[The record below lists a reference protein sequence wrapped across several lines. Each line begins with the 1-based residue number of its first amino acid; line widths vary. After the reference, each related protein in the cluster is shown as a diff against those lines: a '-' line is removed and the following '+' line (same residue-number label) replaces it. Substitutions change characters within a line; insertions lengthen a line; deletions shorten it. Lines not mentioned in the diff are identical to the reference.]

1 MTTMTNASTRSL
13 VAERPNTE
21 GPLLDAPAVVLD
33 APAVVLDAPAVVLD
47 APAVE
52 GAGASV
58 PDFHVGVQGKVMI
71 ASAGVAMLAAAA
83 LYVYGQLAPGV

>member
-33 APAVVLDAPAVVLD
+33 APAVVLDAPS
-47 APAVE
+47 VE

-83 LYVYGQLAPGV
+83 LYIYGQLAPGV

>member
-21 GPLLDAPAVVLD
+21 GPLLD

>member
-21 GPLLDAPAVVLD
+21 GPL
-33 APAVVLDAPAVVLD
+33 LDAPAVVLD

>member
-33 APAVVLDAPAVVLD
+33 APAVVFD